1 MNIRRKRIIQN
12 LTMQQLAEKSGVSRV
27 ALTRYELGQRVP
39 NVTIAS
45 RIASALGCTVDDLL
59 HEPPGEKDSQTG

>member
-1 MNIRRKRIIQN
+1 MNIRGRRKN
-12 LTMQQLAEKSGVSRV
+12 KGMSTCQLAEKSGVSRV

-59 HEPPGEKDSQTG
+59 HEPPDEKDSQTG